1 MSPKRR
7 RTLWPDRG
15 RCPDAVLA
23 YHGCDGSYDQRTV
36 SAQPTY
42 DLHHQTS
49 GAKSIDRF
57 LINFSPSNA
66 RAQLCDIASD
76 SVAIPI
82 SYWSTLCRT
91 PAPLGVPCALRRP
104 LRKRFEINAMRPF
117 LIMTCLPDCHAP
129 LSRRDRFSLHVL
141 ELNSSTSLACWARS
155 GSEDPAVNKL
165 LCIYR

>member
-1 MSPKRR
+1 MSPRRR
-7 RTLWPDRG
+7 RTLCPDRG

-36 SAQPTY
+36 SAQPTH

-49 GAKSIDRF
+49 GAKTIDRF
-57 LINFSPSNA
+57 LIIFSPSNA
-66 RAQLCDIASD
+66 RAQLCDIAFD

-91 PAPLGVPCALRRP
+91 PAPLGVPCALRCP
-104 LRKRFEINAMRPF
+104 LRNRFEISAMHSF
-117 LIMTCLPDCHAP
+117 QIMTCLPDGCAP
-129 LSRRDRFSLHVL
+129 LSRRDRFSLPVL
-141 ELNSSTSLACWARS
+141 ELNSSSLLACWARS